1 MKFIIKLI
9 LIISASS
16 LSAKTF
22 DVHLIFC
29 TVGSNCSQCFEQVS
43 NIYDVNN
50 TRKLVTVVGKT
61 SDGNLTKEHL
71 QRCNI
76 TNENNWSC
84 ETYSIALQAIN
95 GEISL
100 VRNTNP
106 SLKSKKQEICLMKEP
121 KL

>member
-1 MKFIIKLI
+1 MKFIIQLI
-9 LIISASS
+9 LILSIPS

-22 DVHLIFC
+22 DVHLTFC
-29 TVGSNCSQCFEQVS
+29 TVGSNCSKCFEQVS

-50 TRKLVTVVGKT
+50 TRKLITVLGKT
-61 SDGNLTKEHL
+61 PDGNLVKEQL

-84 ETYSIALQAIN
+84 ETNLIALQAIK
-95 GEISL
+95 GQISL

-106 SLKSKKQEICLMKEP
+106 SLKSKKQEICLMK
-121 KL
+121 

>member
-22 DVHLIFC
+22 DVHLTFC
-29 TVGSNCSQCFEQVS
+29 TVGSNCSKCFEQVS
-43 NIYDVNN
+43 NIYDVNE
-50 TRKLVTVVGKT
+50 TRKLVTVIGKT
-61 SDGNLTKEHL
+61 PDNNLTKDQL

-84 ETYSIALQAIN
+84 ETNSIAIQAIK

-106 SLKSKKQEICLMKEP
+106 NLKSKQQEICLMK
-121 KL
+121 

>member
-9 LIISASS
+9 LILSIPS
-16 LSAKTF
+16 LSAKPF
-22 DVHLIFC
+22 VVHLTFC
-29 TVGSNCSQCFEQVS
+29 TVGSNCSKCFEQVS

-50 TRKLVTVVGKT
+50 ARKLVTILGKT
-61 SDGNLTKEHL
+61 PDGNLVKEQL

-84 ETYSIALQAIN
+84 ETNSIAIQAIK

-100 VRNTNP
+100 VRNSNL
-106 SLKSKKQEICLMKEP
+106 SLKSKKQEICLMK
-121 KL
+121 